1 MGGPDAAG
9 WIKRLGMTPSG
20 VGGWFAPAM
29 VSKEAIPGA
38 ALPSRFGGADH
49 PLYSSN
55 WYLLEAGE
63 VLQLHTLKQDELWF
77 FHLGAPIRLHVFS
90 GEDGY
95 AETVFGPDPD
105 AGQVLHGAAPH
116 STWFGAELA
125 GPGFALVSCSLSPGY
140 EPADS
145 AKPTEEQVAALVA
158 GFPAQAELIRRLAAG
173 GRSTG
178 DRSKGGRSA
187 GEELAEGQFIDD
199 QLADDQLAGGRFTV
213 Q

>member
-1 MGGPDAAG
+1 MSDVGMGGPDAQG

-29 VSKEAIPGA
+29 LSNETIAGA
-38 ALPSRFGGADH
+38 ALPPRFGGDH

-77 FHLGAPIRLHVFS
+77 FHLGTPVRLHVFS
-90 GEDGY
+90 QEDGY
-95 AETVFGPDPD
+95 SETVFGPDPD
-105 AGQVLHGAAPH
+105 SGQILHGAAPH

-140 EPADS
+140 EATDS
-145 AKPTEEQVAALVA
+145 AKPTEEEVGALVDE
-158 GFPAQAELIRRLAAG
+158 FPAQAELIRRLAGGGRFPEGQLPHRGLADGELPDGRFAG
-173 GRSTG
+173 GRV
-178 DRSKGGRSA
+178 A
-187 GEELAEGQFIDD
+187 
-199 QLADDQLAGGRFTV
+199 V

>member
-1 MGGPDAAG
+1 MSGIGTGGPDAAG

-29 VSKEAIPGA
+29 VSNETLPGG
-38 ALPSRFGGADH
+38 ALPPRFGGGGH

-77 FHLGAPIRLHVFS
+77 FHLGTPVRLYVFS
-90 GEDGY
+90 EEDGY
-95 AETVFGPDPD
+95 SETVFGADPE
-105 AGQVLHGAAPH
+105 AGQILHGAAPH
-116 STWFGAELA
+116 STWFGADLA

-140 EPADS
+140 EAADS
-145 AKPTEEQVAALVA
+145 AKPTEEQVGALVDE
-158 GFPAQAELIRRLAAG
+158 FPAQAELIRRLAG
-173 GRSTG
+173 GQPA
-178 DRSKGGRSA
+178 D
-187 GEELAEGQFIDD
+187 GQF
-199 QLADDQLAGGRFTV
+199 AGWQFAV

>member
-1 MGGPDAAG
+1 MSGIGTGGPDAAG

-29 VSKEAIPGA
+29 VSNETLPGG
-38 ALPSRFGGADH
+38 ALPPRFGGAGH

-77 FHLGAPIRLHVFS
+77 FHLGTPVRLHVFS
-90 GEDGY
+90 EEDGY
-95 AETVFGPDPD
+95 SETVFGADPE
-105 AGQVLHGAAPH
+105 AGQILHGAAPH
-116 STWFGAELA
+116 STWFGADLA

-140 EPADS
+140 EAADS
-145 AKPTEEQVAALVA
+145 AKPTEEQVGALVDE
-158 GFPAQAELIRRLAAG
+158 FPAQAELIRRLAG
-173 GRSTG
+173 GQPA
-178 DRSKGGRSA
+178 D
-187 GEELAEGQFIDD
+187 GQF
-199 QLADDQLAGGRFTV
+199 AGWQFAV